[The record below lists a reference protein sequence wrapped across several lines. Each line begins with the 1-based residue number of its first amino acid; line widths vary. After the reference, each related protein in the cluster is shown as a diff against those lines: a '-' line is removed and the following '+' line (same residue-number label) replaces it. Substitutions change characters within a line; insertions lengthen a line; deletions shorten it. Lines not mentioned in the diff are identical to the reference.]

1 MKRRKT
7 VVTSNQN
14 ITDQQERS
22 SSSQTYFDMVPQK
35 CVVCAKPQTDGKWNS
50 VHGIVSRWVDV
61 VSVNTT
67 KWWNTLKQLV
77 GNLSTNCLSVFEHFV
92 GLTLKIVKIVK
103 LFAKSNTTKCSLK
116 NFNLWPLFMDRVIL
130 PQGCRAIT
138 RKQFTFLPVSS

>member
-50 VHGIVSRWVDV
+50 VDGIVSRWVDV
-61 VSVNTT
+61 VKSEIGQALLETDECKFIHVAQRNKCFIKLKKESRSRT
-67 KWWNTLKQLV
+67 KWVVCDLKLTPDKDILV
-77 GNLSTNCLSVFEHFV
+77 VAN
-92 GLTLKIVKIVK
+92 
-103 LFAKSNTTKCSLK
+103 A
-116 NFNLWPLFMDRVIL
+116 L
-130 PQGCRAIT
+130 P
-138 RKQFTFLPVSS
+138 FLEY